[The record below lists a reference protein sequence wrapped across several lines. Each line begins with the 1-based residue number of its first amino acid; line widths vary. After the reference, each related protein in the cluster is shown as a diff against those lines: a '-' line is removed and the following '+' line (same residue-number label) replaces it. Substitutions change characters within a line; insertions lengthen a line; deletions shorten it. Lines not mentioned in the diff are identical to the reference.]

1 MAELRK
7 ILMDD
12 IISNIDRKEGG
23 LGDIK
28 KLAESIKSV
37 GLINPI
43 TVRQGKWE
51 DIEGEAKKNSP
62 FFYAVIAGRR
72 RFSAVQSLGLKE
84 IEAVVYTED
93 EPIEGEEIALAENVN
108 RMDLHPLDEGE
119 KYKELIKAGKSI
131 EDLSK
136 TFDRSPATIYQRVKL
151 CDLQSGIKRLFREG
165 RVTITQAAKIASV
178 PKTVQDSIFNKIDK
192 PYSPIDWEINATI
205 RRSIKQVLNFDCEKC
220 KTCTKRTWY
229 SNNNLFP
236 ELNGEQD
243 FCLDEKCYEKMQ
255 AQAVEKT
262 IREFV
267 EAAEYTGELY
277 VAAYDAY
284 DDEQDE
290 TLTGII
296 QRIKPIEG
304 ITLTVFSCDN
314 PQVYVLDDA
323 EAEVLDETV
332 RPLAVLSVLGNAAG
346 KADAALAYEDYE
358 RIFNK
363 KNKPALYTLK
373 EDEKAIIEKLPEEC
387 KAFAVATAEKQR
399 RLLYIN
405 EINTIFKTCVLRILK
420 EKYEKKEAFIGT
432 ELIKKISSFHTGS
445 FVDIFNIITG
455 SEATEET
462 IEKAIEARAAKIEKT
477 FGSVRYGLD
486 IFSGMLILDVLNR
499 EFYRTNSPAKALS
512 LITPTYKDA
521 VHLFTEETVRF
532 LTNKLL
538 PQKTLPAGSG
548 QEETAEDSAPEA
560 VEKEMIDSEPFR
572 STEKTE
578 Q

>member
-7 ILMDD
+7 ILMED

-51 DIEGEAKKNSP
+51 NIEGEAKKNRP

-72 RFSAVQSLGLKE
+72 RFLAVQSLGLKE

-151 CDLQSGIKRLFREG
+151 CDLHYGIKRLFREG

-178 PKTVQDSIFNKIDK
+178 PKAVQDSILNKIDK
-192 PYSPIDWEINATI
+192 PYSASDWEINTTI

-284 DDEQDE
+284 DDEQDKM
-290 TLTGII
+290 LAGII

-314 PQVYVLDDA
+314 PQVQVLDDA
-323 EAEVLDETV
+323 EAEVLDETE
-332 RPLAVLSVLGNAAG
+332 RPLAVLSVFGNAAG

-358 RIFNK
+358 RIFNE

-373 EDEKAIIEKLPEEC
+373 EDEKVIIEKLPEEC

-432 ELIKKISSFHTGS
+432 KLIKKISSFHTGS

-455 SEATEET
+455 SWATEET

-486 IFSGMLILDVLNR
+486 IFSGVLILDFLNR
-499 EFYRTNSPAKALS
+499 EFYRTDSPAKALS

-532 LTNKLL
+532 LKNKFL
-538 PQKTLPAGSG
+538 PQKTLPADSR
-548 QEETAEDSAPEA
+548 QEETAEDSAPEGEEQ
-560 VEKEMIDSEPFR
+560 VIDVEPFR
-572 STEKTE
+572 STGEAE
-578 Q
+578 